1 MILGYPNQPAFAI
14 PQAQAG
20 LKSSTSGPILQQ
32 QQILLTQQMQ
42 QMQQLQQQQ
51 QMNSSVQYVQLSN
64 GLLVPTTNITTIAAN
79 PVDISASLQQ
89 SQMVAATNQQLQQ
102 QQLQI
107 SQQLQQAQNK
117 KQPQTQ
123 QVQKIEG
130 ITNCNQV
137 SYSISIMRQKTPF
150 IIHFTILIPET
161 NQTRT
166 GKEATKE
173 IPNSQKA
180 QMEQVDLSNDVGMK
194 CSQI

>member
-1 MILGYPNQPAFAI
+1 
-14 PQAQAG
+14 
-20 LKSSTSGPILQQ
+20 
-32 QQILLTQQMQ
+32 MQ

-130 ITNCNQV
+130 ITNCDQV
-137 SYSISIMRQKTPF
+137 SYLISILRFPKDQ
-150 IIHFTILIPET
+150 
-161 NQTRT
+161 
-166 GKEATKE
+166 
-173 IPNSQKA
+173 
-180 QMEQVDLSNDVGMK
+180 
-194 CSQI
+194 

>member
-1 MILGYPNQPAFAI
+1 
-14 PQAQAG
+14 
-20 LKSSTSGPILQQ
+20 
-32 QQILLTQQMQ
+32 MQ

-89 SQMVAATNQQLQQ
+89 SQIVAATNQQLQQ

-117 KQPQTQ
+117 KQPQTP

-130 ITNCNQV
+130 ITNRVQV
-137 SYSISIMRQKTPF
+137 SNLISILTQD
-150 IIHFTILIPET
+150 
-161 NQTRT
+161 Q
-166 GKEATKE
+166 
-173 IPNSQKA
+173 
-180 QMEQVDLSNDVGMK
+180 
-194 CSQI
+194 

>member
-14 PQAQAG
+14 PQTQAG

-130 ITNCNQV
+130 ITNCDQV
-137 SYSISIMRQKTPF
+137 SYSISISFTQDQEN
-150 IIHFTILIPET
+150 IIFHAFYYFYSRTVP
-161 NQTRT
+161 NQNRKRSN
-166 GKEATKE
+166 KE
-173 IPNSQKA
+173 NSKQSEGA
-180 QMEQVDLSNDVGMK
+180 NGTS
-194 CSQI
+194 

>member
-1 MILGYPNQPAFAI
+1 
-14 PQAQAG
+14 
-20 LKSSTSGPILQQ
+20 
-32 QQILLTQQMQ
+32 MQ

-117 KQPQTQ
+117 KQPQTHQ
-123 QVQKIEG
+123 IQKNEG
-130 ITNCNQV
+130 NTSYWPRKWFHIHLIILFDHV
-137 SYSISIMRQKTPF
+137 SYCLLFS
-150 IIHFTILIPET
+150 FTEPS
-161 NQTRT
+161 QTRT

>member
-130 ITNCNQV
+130 ITNCDQG
-137 SYSISIMRQKTPF
+137 SHLISI
-150 IIHFTILIPET
+150 LISIFN
-161 NQTRT
+161 NQ
-166 GKEATKE
+166 
-173 IPNSQKA
+173 
-180 QMEQVDLSNDVGMK
+180 
-194 CSQI
+194 